1 MPAARPPHPN
11 LIEYCAT
18 DHQAEMLRLW
28 LKHGSAE
35 KSASELGIEPS
46 NIHHVLRRVRANARK
61 AGYDG
66 FMYFDED
73 ANYEPKTLKL
83 TQLHYET
90 ITVTQE
96 HKLKRQVTS
105 LKSEIKEL
113 SEKLTQSEDVL
124 NLLDQAG
131 NFEFKPPSKARRKKS
146 KKPIVAAAAMLSDT
160 HFDEVVSLEEMG
172 GTNEYNRVIATRR
185 LDNFFTKTILMSQ
198 DYMAGF
204 QIEHLDL
211 PLGGDLVGGN
221 IHEELARSNDAEIM
235 ETVDYWAQEIA
246 KGFVYLS
253 REFKTIYVPCVVG
266 NHGRNTRKPRM
277 KGRVA
282 DNFDF
287 LLCRTVANMLKLQ
300 GVDNVTFDIPFTF
313 DIGWKTYGWQFY
325 MEHGD
330 ATRGGS
336 GWGGMFS
343 PLMRLHDKRLTSWGH
358 IDYHMVGHWHQ
369 YRDLGHFL
377 VNGSL
382 KGYDEYARINGF
394 RPEPPQQAYW
404 LTSPEHGKI
413 VSAGIFVDE

>member
-1 MPAARPPHPN
+1 MPSARPPHPN
-11 LIEYCAT
+11 LINFCVTEG
-18 DHQAEMLRLW
+18 QAEKIRLW
-28 LKHGSAE
+28 LANGSAE
-35 KSASELGIEPS
+35 KSASILGIETS
-46 NIHHVLRRVRANARK
+46 NIHHTLTRIKKQARK
-61 AGYDG
+61 QGYTG
-66 FMYFDED
+66 PFYNDED
-73 ANYEPKTLKL
+73 ENYEDLTLKIVE
-83 TQLHYET
+83 YET
-90 ITVTQE
+90 VTVTEE
-96 HKLKRQVTS
+96 HKLKRQIAS
-105 LKSEIKEL
+105 LKSENKEL
-113 SEKLTQSEDVL
+113 ERRLTESEDVL
-124 NLLDQAG
+124 NLLDQT
-131 NFEFKPPSKARRKKS
+131 NDFEFKPPSKARRKKS
-146 KKPIVAAAAMLSDT
+146 KKPIVAAGAMLSDT

-172 GTNEYNRVIATRR
+172 GTNEYNRQIATRR
-185 LDNFFTKTILMSQ
+185 LHNFFTKVITMSQ
-198 DYMAGF
+198 DYMSGF
-204 QIEHLDL
+204 EVEHLDL

-287 LLCRTVANMLKLQ
+287 LLCRTVANMLRLQ
-300 GVDNVTFDIPFTF
+300 KIDNIKFDIPFTF

-369 YRDLGHFL
+369 YRDLGHFM

-404 LTSPEHGKI
+404 LTSPDHGKI
-413 VSAGIFVDE
+413 VSSGIFVDD